1 MKSGAFFAKLK
12 KILRKEATQ
21 RIIGVIVIS
30 LAFIWAIHA
39 IYSSPTLKIPPKI
52 AFPLSFIIYLLSEIL
67 FILVLR
73 FIHSKFLSRP
83 DSPLFSAEFF
93 SSMTNSISAPI
104 ALITSKGYILWIN
117 SAFSAMR
124 RHASIHSRQFSSYGN
139 VSVDALLDA
148 HSDGVKCEVG
158 GIPYTVSGRS
168 FYIGKARIISVIWT
182 DNSELEEVRKTMH
195 EEEMLVAYIVVDNL
209 DELVQV
215 EQENTNAAA
224 AEISSVLTAWATSV
238 NGSIKEYERNRYIF
252 FFAAKHMATFT
263 AQKFDILEKIRAIKI
278 GTSGTPITISIG
290 TTTLGDNIL
299 AKENSARACL
309 EMALARGGDQAVV
322 KTAEGIEYYGGVT
335 KTMQKRSTVKSRS
348 IALSLANLISQSSNV
363 IIFGHRFPDYDCF
376 GASIGVARF
385 CMHCGIPC
393 NIVVDTEDK
402 NLSKGFTKIK
412 GAPAYNHIF
421 VDLTAGQNLLRSDTL
436 VIIVDVNNPKQFY
449 APAIAEAAENIV
461 YLDHHRQTD
470 AFPKDPLLSYIEP
483 SASSTCEIIAE
494 LLEQVLPSGRLTKI
508 EADFLYSGIILDTK
522 YFAQNIGVRTF
533 AAALY
538 LRSEGADPVEVQ
550 ELFKVNLDDM
560 QREAKFKS
568 NIHIY
573 RKVVAIASN
582 LDENNT
588 PADRIAAAKV
598 ADSLLSIDNVLASFA
613 ICRIDNSICISARSS
628 GTINVQLILERLNGG
643 GHYNAAATQMP
654 DITIEEA
661 LVKLKDSIDIALD
674 GENQTK

>member
-1 MKSGAFFAKLK
+1 MKSNAFFAKLK
-12 KILRKEATQ
+12 KVLRKESTQ
-21 RIIGVIVIS
+21 RIIGVI
-30 LAFIWAIHA
+30 LLTLLFMWGMQE
-39 IYSSPTLKIPPKI
+39 IYTTPDIKLSPKI
-52 AFPLSFIIYLLSEIL
+52 AAPLSLTLYLLCEIF
-67 FILVLR
+67 FILILH
-73 FIHSKFLSRP
+73 FIHSRFLSKTE
-83 DSPLFSAEFF
+83 SPLFSTEIF
-93 SSMTNSISAPI
+93 SSMANSMPSPT
-104 ALITSKGYILWIN
+104 ALVTGKGYILWMN
-117 SAFSAMR
+117 SAFAQMR

-139 VSVDALLDA
+139 ISVEALVEA
-148 HSDGVKCEVG
+148 SDTGIECKVG
-158 GIPYTVSGRS
+158 GKPYLVSGRS
-168 FYIGKARIISVIWT
+168 FYLGKSRLISVLFT
-182 DNSELEEVRKTMH
+182 DTTELEETRKTLRD
-195 EEEMLVAYIVVDNL
+195 EETLVAYIVLDNL
-209 DELVQV
+209 DELVQI

-224 AEISSVLTAWATSV
+224 AEISSVLVSWAASV
-238 NGSIKEYERNRYIF
+238 NGTIKEYERNRYIF
-252 FFAAKHMATFT
+252 FFAAKHMDTFIES
-263 AQKFDILEKIRAIKI
+263 KFDILEKVRAVKV
-278 GTSGTPITISIG
+278 GTSGTPITVSIG
-290 TTTLGDNIL
+290 TTTLGDTIL

-322 KTAEGIEYYGGVT
+322 KTDKGIEYYGGVT

-348 IALSLANLISQSSNV
+348 VALSLANLIAESSNV
-363 IIFGHRFPDYDCF
+363 LIFGHRFPDYDCF

-393 NIVVDTEDK
+393 NIVVDTADQ
-402 NLSKGFTKIK
+402 NLSKGFAKLQSSHNYK
-412 GAPAYNHIF
+412 NIF
-421 VDLTAGQNLLRSDTL
+421 IDLTTGQNMLRSDTL
-436 VIIVDVNNPKQFY
+436 VIIVDVNNPRQFY
-449 APAIAEAAENIV
+449 APEIAEAAENIV
-461 YLDHHRQTD
+461 YIDHHRQTD
-470 AFPKDPLLSYIEP
+470 AFRKAPLLSYIEP

-494 LLEQVLPSGRLTKI
+494 LLEQVLPSGRLSKN

-538 LRSEGADPVEVQ
+538 LRSEGADPVDVQ

-588 PADRIAAAKV
+588 QADRVAAAKV
-598 ADSLLSIDNVLASFA
+598 ADSLLSIDGVLASFA

-628 GTINVQLILERLNGG
+628 GTVNVQLILERIGGG

-661 LVKLKDSIDIALD
+661 LVRLKESIDVALD
-674 GENQTK
+674 GTAN

>member
-1 MKSGAFFAKLK
+1 MKSRAFFAKLK
-12 KILRKEATQ
+12 KILRKETSQ
-21 RIIGVIVIS
+21 RVIGIIAIS
-30 LAFIWAIHA
+30 LLFIWATYA
-39 IYSSPTLKIPPKI
+39 IYSGPAPKISPKI
-52 AFPLSFIIYLLSEIL
+52 AFTLSLISYILSEIL
-67 FILVLR
+67 FVLVLR
-73 FIHSKFLSRP
+73 FIHLRFLSKS
-83 DSPLFSAEFF
+83 DSPLFSSEFF
-93 SSMTNSISAPI
+93 SSMTNSINAPI
-104 ALITSKGYILWIN
+104 ALITNKGYILWIN

-124 RHASIHSRQFSSYGN
+124 RRASIHSRQFSSYGN
-139 VSVDALLDA
+139 VSVEALLEA
-148 HSDGVKCEVG
+148 HDEGVKCEVG
-158 GIPYTVSGRS
+158 GVPYTVSGKS

-182 DNSELEEVRKTMH
+182 DNSELEALRKTMK
-195 EEEMLVAYIVVDNL
+195 EEEMLVAYIVVDNI

-215 EQENTNAAA
+215 EQENTSAAA
-224 AEISSVLTAWATSV
+224 AEISSVLTSWANSV
-238 NGSIKEYERNRYIF
+238 NGTIKEYERNRYIF
-252 FFAAKHMATFT
+252 FFAAKHMDTFI

-278 GTSGTPITISIG
+278 GTSGTPLTVSIG
-290 TTTLGDNIL
+290 TTTLGDTIL
-299 AKENSARACL
+299 AKENGARACL

-322 KTAEGIEYYGGVT
+322 KTAQGIEYFGGVT

-363 IIFGHRFPDYDCF
+363 LIFGHRFPDYDCF

-402 NLSKGFTKIK
+402 NLSKGFAKLK

-421 VDLTAGQNLLRSDTL
+421 VDITAGQNLLRSDTL
-436 VIIVDVNNPKQFY
+436 VIIVDVNNPTQFY

-470 AFPKDPLLSYIEP
+470 AFAKEPLLSYIEP
-483 SASSTCEIIAE
+483 SASSACEIIAE

-573 RKVVAIASN
+573 RKVVAIASS

-588 PADRIAAAKV
+588 SADRIAAAKV

-643 GHYNAAATQMP
+643 GHYNSAATQMP

-661 LVKLKDSIDIALD
+661 LVKLKESIDIALD
-674 GENQTK
+674 GEN

>member
-1 MKSGAFFAKLK
+1 MKSNAFFAKLK
-12 KILRKEATQ
+12 KTLRKESTQ
-21 RIIGVIVIS
+21 RIIGVILLTLLFV
-30 LAFIWAIHA
+30 LGVQE
-39 IYSSPTLKIPPKI
+39 IYTTPDIKLNSKI
-52 AFPLSFIIYLLSEIL
+52 AFSLSLGLYLLCEVF
-67 FILVLR
+67 FILILH
-73 FIHSKFLSRP
+73 FIHSKFLSKTE
-83 DSPLFSAEFF
+83 SPIFTAEIF
-93 SSMTNSISAPI
+93 SSMANSMPAPCALVTN
-104 ALITSKGYILWIN
+104 KGYVLWTN
-117 SAFSAMR
+117 SAFAQMR
-124 RHASIHSRQFSSYGN
+124 RQASIHSRQLINYGN
-139 VSVDALLDA
+139 VSIETLLEA
-148 HSDGVKCEVG
+148 YETGIECKVG
-158 GIPYTVSGRS
+158 GRPYLVSGRP
-168 FYIGKARIISVIWT
+168 FYIGKARLISVLFT
-182 DNSELEEVRKTMH
+182 DTTELEDTRKTMR
-195 EEEMLVAYIVVDNL
+195 EEETLIAYIVLDNL
-209 DELVQV
+209 DELVQI

-224 AEISSVLTAWATSV
+224 AEISSVLANWAASV
-238 NGSIKEYERNRYIF
+238 NGTIKEYERNRYIF
-252 FFAAKHMATFT
+252 FFAAKHMDAFIEN
-263 AQKFDILEKIRAIKI
+263 KFDILEKVRAVKV
-278 GTSGTPITISIG
+278 GTSGTPITVSIG
-290 TTTLGDNIL
+290 TTTLGDTIL

-322 KTAEGIEYYGGVT
+322 KTDKGIEYYGGVT

-348 IALSLANLISQSSNV
+348 IALSLANLIAESSNV

-393 NIVVDTEDK
+393 NIVVDTQDQ
-402 NLSKGFTKIK
+402 NLSKGFAKLKNSHTYK
-412 GAPAYNHIF
+412 NIF
-421 VDLTAGQNLLRSDTL
+421 IDLTTGQNMLRSDTL

-449 APAIAEAAENIV
+449 APAIAEVADNIV
-461 YLDHHRQTD
+461 YIDHHRQTD
-470 AFPKDPLLSYIEP
+470 AFQKAPLLAYIEP

-494 LLEQVLPSGRLTKI
+494 LLEQVLPSGRLSKN

-538 LRSEGADPVEVQ
+538 LRSEGADPVDVQ

-588 PADRIAAAKV
+588 QADRIAAAKV
-598 ADSLLSIDNVLASFA
+598 ADSLLSIDGVLASFA

-628 GTINVQLILERLNGG
+628 GTVNVQLILERIGGG

-661 LVKLKDSIDIALD
+661 LVKLKESIDVALD
-674 GENQTK
+674 GATN